1 MSTSGAAHDRR
12 KAVEEAAA
20 GWYARI
26 QLGAPSAR
34 DRRAF
39 EDWLSSDAAHARAYD
54 GYQKLWS
61 TLGPAGTDPRVGAA
75 RRELLATV
83 SAHRLRSA
91 HWRGAAIAAS
101 VLLAFVAA
109 GALGLAVI
117 PDAQWQARLPTWLG
131 GAETFATGIGQHS
144 EVPLEDGSTVVLN
157 TDSEVRPVYTSAGRT
172 VRLIRG
178 QALFNVAKDA
188 SRPFVVYAGDRRI
201 VALGTSFDVRL
212 EDMGLRV
219 TLVEGRIAVDKIS
232 APASSMPTELSPGQ
246 QFVAARGAIAHVRNA
261 DPAAVTSWRDGH
273 LVFSDE
279 VLRIAV
285 AEVNRYSRTK
295 IVLADPGLAALRISG
310 VFRTGQTAGFLAAL
324 ETRFPVQVAERR
336 AERIVL
342 VQR

>member
-109 GALGLAVI
+109 GALGLA
-117 PDAQWQARLPTWLG
+117 ARGP
-131 GAETFATGIGQHS
+131 
-144 EVPLEDGSTVVLN
+144 P
-157 TDSEVRPVYTSAGRT
+157 RP
-172 VRLIRG
+172 
-178 QALFNVAKDA
+178 
-188 SRPFVVYAGDRRI
+188 GD
-201 VALGTSFDVRL
+201 
-212 EDMGLRV
+212 
-219 TLVEGRIAVDKIS
+219 K
-232 APASSMPTELSPGQ
+232 PASQKPPQRGPRGP
-246 QFVAARGAIAHVRNA
+246 AARA
-261 DPAAVTSWRDGH
+261 D
-273 LVFSDE
+273 
-279 VLRIAV
+279 
-285 AEVNRYSRTK
+285 AES
-295 IVLADPGLAALRISG
+295 SC
-310 VFRTGQTAGFLAAL
+310 
-324 ETRFPVQVAERR
+324 
-336 AERIVL
+336 
-342 VQR
+342 